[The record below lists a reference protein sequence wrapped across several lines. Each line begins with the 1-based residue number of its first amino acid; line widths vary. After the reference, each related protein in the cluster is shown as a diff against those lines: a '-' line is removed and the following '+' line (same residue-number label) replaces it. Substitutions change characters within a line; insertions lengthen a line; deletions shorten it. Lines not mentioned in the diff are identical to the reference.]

1 MKVIRQRKCNIMYFT
16 NQANKSS
23 SKTWNRINLKFSII
37 MNGDDKIDF
46 PCKLFLGNTQIVN
59 IRKTFAKNP
68 LANAKLPKPLYL
80 KNHNDVRHLVNVLDL
95 QKLVYR

>member
-1 MKVIRQRKCNIMYFT
+1 
-16 NQANKSS
+16 
-23 SKTWNRINLKFSII
+23 

-46 PCKLFLGNTQIVN
+46 PCKLFLRNTQIVN